1 MNAHLS
7 VVQSLQPHISEPE
20 PFVDPDTAA
29 RYLRTTRRHV
39 LEMVRTGLIV
49 GHPLNP
55 NSKKKDWRF
64 LLSELHAYML
74 SCESRPPEA
83 RKLPRRV

>member
-1 MNAHLS
+1 
-7 VVQSLQPHISEPE
+7 
-20 PFVDPDTAA
+20 
-29 RYLRTTRRHV
+29 
-39 LEMVRTGLIV
+39 MVRTGLIV

-83 RKLPRRV
+83 RKPSRRV